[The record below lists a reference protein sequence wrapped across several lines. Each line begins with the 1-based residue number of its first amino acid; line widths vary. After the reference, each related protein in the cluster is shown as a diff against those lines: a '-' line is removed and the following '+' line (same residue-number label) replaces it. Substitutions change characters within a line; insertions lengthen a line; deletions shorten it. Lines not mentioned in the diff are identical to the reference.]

1 MQMQSENIN
10 EITLSLIRLQ
20 SELDFASKD
29 SSNPFFKSKYA
40 DLATVWA
47 TCRDLLTKNNLAVV
61 QQMDILET
69 KNVLI
74 TSLIH
79 SSGQW
84 FKSIAPLNPVKN
96 DPQGYGS
103 AITYMRRYSLCA
115 ILGIIQDDD
124 DGERA
129 CDNKKTV
136 IKNESKNEVGTSV
149 DPKKMNDL
157 FSKFASD
164 FEQKDRELIVKYLI
178 KYTIHWKRS
187 PEETIEIYAN
197 RRVFLED
204 FNKWKDKQPISQ

>member
-1 MQMQSENIN
+1 MQSENIV
-10 EITLSLIRLQ
+10 EITSSLIKLQ

-29 SSNPFFKSKYA
+29 SSNPYFKSKYA

-47 TCRDLLTKNNLAVV
+47 TCKDLLTKNNLAVV
-61 QQMDILET
+61 QQMDIIDS

-129 CDNKKTV
+129 CDNKKTM
-136 IKNESKNEVGTSV
+136 INNEAKKEVSV
-149 DPKKMNDL
+149 NIDHNKMNDL
-157 FSKFASD
+157 FCKYASE
-164 FEQKDRELIVKYLI
+164 FEQKDRDLIVKYLI
-178 KYTIHWKRS
+178 KYTLHWKKL
-187 PEETIEIYAN
+187 PEETLKIYDS
-197 RRVFLED
+197 RRIFLED
-204 FNKWKDKQPISQ
+204 FTKWKEKQPISQ

>member
-1 MQMQSENIN
+1 MQMQSDNIT
-10 EITLSLIRLQ
+10 EITLSLIKLQ

-47 TCRDLLTKNNLAVV
+47 TCKDLLTKNNLAVV

-129 CDNKKTV
+129 CDNKKTA
-136 IKNESKNEVGTSV
+136 IKNETKHEVNASI

-157 FSKFASD
+157 FSKFAFD

-187 PEETIEIYAN
+187 PEETIEIYDN
-197 RRVFLED
+197 RRIFLED
-204 FNKWKDKQPISQ
+204 FNKWKDKQTLSQ